1 MGDFRDVLDT
11 IGEVL
16 DTVQHGYDRTMD
28 SINNMDDVVER
39 LVTEEDFILAA
50 EYEEK
55 AKRCKIRTF
64 VFCILMVA
72 ITILVCFFL

>member
-1 MGDFRDVLDT
+1 MGDFRDALDT

-16 DTVQHGYDRTMD
+16 NTVQHGYDRTMK

-39 LVTEEDFILAA
+39 LSTKEDLIMAA
-50 EYEEK
+50 VCEEK
-55 AKRCKIRTF
+55 AHRCKILTF

-72 ITILVCFFL
+72 ITAFLCFFF